1 MMDPTGSASVAGIIL
16 AGGQARRMG
25 GGDKALKPIAG
36 RPMLDRV
43 IDRLRP
49 QVGTLALNAN
59 GDPHRFSAY
68 GLPVVAD
75 SIAGFAGP
83 LAGVLAGMDWA
94 LAHAPTAR
102 SVVTVAGD
110 TPFFPED
117 LVERFL
123 DATGDD
129 EETIALASSG
139 GKTHPVFGLW
149 PVALADD
156 LRAFLA
162 AGETRKVLA
171 WVDRHR
177 RIDVAFDETQV
188 GALRFDPFFN
198 INRPED
204 VEEAEKIAVALGTP
218 ETVS

>member
-1 MMDPTGSASVAGIIL
+1 MTGSASVAGIIL

-43 IDRLRP
+43 IDRLKP
-49 QVGTLALNAN
+49 QVAALALNAN
-59 GDPHRFSAY
+59 GDPTRFSAY
-68 GLPVVAD
+68 ELPVVAD
-75 SIAGFAGP
+75 SIADFAGP

-94 LAHAPTAR
+94 GAHVPTAR

-117 LVERFL
+117 LVERL
-123 DATGDD
+123 MDAAGDS

-149 PVALADD
+149 PVALTDD
-156 LRAFLA
+156 LRAFLT

-171 WVDRHR
+171 WVDRHQR
-177 RIDVAFDETQV
+177 ANVAFPEARA

-204 VEEAEKIAVALGTP
+204 IEDAAKIAVALETL